1 MNDDSQWVKIFASP
15 NVVLIALLKG
25 KMHEAQIPAVE
36 LSKKDTVYN
45 VIGEINLMVPHDH
58 LQGAL
63 DILEKF
69 KDEGEFI

>member
-1 MNDDSQWVKIFASP
+1 MNDDNRWVKVFTSP
-15 NVVLIALLKG
+15 SEVLIALLKG

-45 VIGEINLMVPHDH
+45 VFGEINLMVPHDH
-58 LQGAL
+58 LQAAL

-69 KDEGEFI
+69 KNEGEFI

>member
-1 MNDDSQWVKIFASP
+1 MNDDNEWVKVFTSP
-15 NVVLIALLKG
+15 DVVLIALLKG

-45 VIGEINLMVPHDH
+45 VFGEINLMVPQDH
-58 LQGAL
+58 LQNAL
-63 DILEKF
+63 NILEKF